1 MLGRVFLLL
10 CVVVVTGLAGDFA
23 ADTVGGE
30 SSFTVAG
37 ACGTTSAWRGTCS
50 WWRRWFDG
58 CRNDTLSCI

>member
-10 CVVVVTGLAGDFA
+10 CVVVVTGLASDFA

-37 ACGTTSAWRGTCS
+37 ACGTTSLLGVVLVAMETMV
-50 WWRRWFDG
+50 
-58 CRNDTLSCI
+58 

>member
-30 SSFTVAG
+30 LSFTVAG
-37 ACGTTSAWRGTCS
+37 AC
-50 WWRRWFDG
+50 
-58 CRNDTLSCI
+58 DTVQTAYKYPLNRVFS